1 MDNPLLVSVIPFLV
15 IVATG
20 ILVMGISVILR
31 WFWAQVLP
39 IRGLW
44 YFISAPGIV
53 VHEITHIAGCLVTG
67 AKVKKVVLFSSEG
80 GSVTYTSP
88 RIPLAGNVIINTA
101 PLFGIPLV
109 LACLAWL
116 FATYLGCNLV
126 VLIPA
131 PVSLYGAGSLVST
144 AVTILYQNLI
154 VQFNGWF
161 LLYLYL
167 TVSLVL
173 ALSPSLQDIRNAA
186 PGVFILT
193 VLGLLIIAGNIP
205 FAITFV
211 SWMMNLFATGLA
223 LGLIFELIA
232 LIVTIPVGVIY
243 AIQHGG

>member
-1 MDNPLLVSVIPFLV
+1 MDNSLPVSVIPFLV
-15 IVATG
+15 VVATA
-20 ILVMGISVILR
+20 IIVMGISVALR
-31 WFWAQVLP
+31 WFWAQALP
-39 IRGLW
+39 FRGLW
-44 YFISAPGIV
+44 SFISAPGIV

-67 AKVKKVVLFSSEG
+67 AKVKKVVFFSSEG
-80 GSVTYTSP
+80 GSVTYVSP
-88 RIPLAGNVIINTA
+88 RIPFVGNVIINTA

-109 LACLAWL
+109 LAILAWL
-116 FATYLGCNLV
+116 FGTYLGCNLV
-126 VLIPA
+126 VPIPA
-131 PVSLYGAGSLVST
+131 PVSLYGAGSLVHT

-205 FAITFV
+205 VAIT
-211 SWMMNLFATGLA
+211 LFDWILTLFGSGLA
-223 LGLIFELIA
+223 LGLLFELIA
-232 LIVTIPVGVIY
+232 LIVTIPVVVIY
-243 AIQHGG
+243 AIQHGE